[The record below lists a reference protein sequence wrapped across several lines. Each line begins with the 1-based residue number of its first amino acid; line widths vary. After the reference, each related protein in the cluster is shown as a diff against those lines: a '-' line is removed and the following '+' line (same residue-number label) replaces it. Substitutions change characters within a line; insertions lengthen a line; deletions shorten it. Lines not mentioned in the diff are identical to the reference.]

1 MHQHPRYDVA
11 PSLARGQVSRVEEEV
26 EEQTEEVDN
35 VATFGTDHRRRRF
48 EYARFN
54 SLPDLV
60 RGLEPP

>member
-1 MHQHPRYDVA
+1 MDQRPRYDVA
-11 PSLARGQVSRVEEEV
+11 PSLARGQVPRVEEEV
-26 EEQTEEVDN
+26 EEMDN
-35 VATFGTDHRRRRF
+35 VATLGTDHRRRRF